1 MKFFSGFSVLSL
13 AQLHAAT
20 IADDTFDYIVVGSGP
35 GGIVTADKL
44 SASGKSVLLI
54 ERGPP
59 SSFRWGGRRRGAWLE
74 NSNLTRFDVP
84 GLYGHI
90 WQDSAGIKCPDV
102 VPMAGCVLGGGSAIN
117 AGLWFKP
124 QSLDWDTQFP
134 DGWKAKDLSA
144 ATDRAFRRVPWT
156 DVPSKDG
163 KLYNRQA
170 NDLITKGLVEN
181 GWTSV
186 KANNEP
192 DAKRRTVSQ
201 SEYFYQHGERG
212 GLLETYLVSAAARG
226 NFKLWT
232 KTLVTRVERRGDS
245 VTGVQVESAGEGGY
259 NGTVKLATGGRVILS
274 AGVFGSAKI
283 LFRSGIGPKDQL
295 EIVQKAEGDVLIDS
309 AQWIDVPVGYNLD
322 DHLNTNIL
330 FEHPDIANYDFNSA
344 YNNPSPDDA
353 AAYICETTDLS
364 MRDHLTL
371 LTNRNL
377 AANRSGILTQAAPNI
392 NPIFWDA
399 VKGEDGIERWFQWTS
414 YVGGPQTGKTYN
426 TSGMAAALGLGKA
439 SRGRVTINPSLVMDV
454 SVLPYFNDEGNHDFE
469 AVVNTVSGVVK
480 AISSIPD
487 ATMINPAPGQDVR
500 DYVQK
505 LAVDIGRTA
514 NHWVGTTRLGTD
526 SALEGGKSV
535 VDLNAQVYGTK
546 NLHVVDAG
554 ILNGIFTANPQAGI
568 VIAAEKVAGGII
580 KLNG

>member
-1 MKFFSGFSVLSL
+1 MIKKLFSGLSGLAL
-13 AQLHAAT
+13 AQLSMTLLAAT
-20 IADDTFDYIVVGSGP
+20 VPDDTYDYIVVGSGP
-35 GGIVTADKL
+35 GGIVAADKL

-54 ERGPP
+54 EREPP

-84 GLYGHI
+84 GLYGQI

-124 QSLDWDTQFP
+124 QSLDWNTQFH

-144 ATDRAFRRVPWT
+144 ATDRVFQRVPLT
-156 DVPSKDG
+156 DVPSSDG
-163 KLYNRQA
+163 ILYNREA

-181 GWTSV
+181 GWIIV
-186 KANNEP
+186 NANNEP
-192 DAKRRTVSQ
+192 DAKRRAVSQ
-201 SEYFYQHGERG
+201 SEYFFQHGERG
-212 GLLETYLVSAAARG
+212 GLLETYLASAAARD

-232 KTLVTRVERRGDS
+232 NTLVTRVERRGDS
-245 VTGVQVESAGEGGY
+245 ITGVQVEPAGEGGY
-259 NGTVKLATGGRVILS
+259 HGTVKLAAGGRVILS

-295 EIVQKAEGDVLIDS
+295 ETVQKAEGDVLIDS
-309 AQWIDVPVGYNLD
+309 TQWIDLPVGYSLD

-330 FEHPDIANYDFNSA
+330 FEHPDIVNYDFNSA
-344 YNNPSPDDA
+344 YNNPISDDA
-353 AAYICETTDLS
+353 AAY
-364 MRDHLTL
+364 LT
-371 LTNRNL
+371 
-377 AANRSGILTQAAPNI
+377 NRSGILTQAAPNI
-392 NPIFWDA
+392 NPVFWDA
-399 VKGEDGIERWFQWTS
+399 VKGEDDIERWFQWTS
-414 YVGGPQTGKTYN
+414 YVGGPQRGRAYN
-426 TSGMAAALGLGKA
+426 TSGMAAALGLGKT
-439 SRGRVTINPSLVMDV
+439 SRGRVTINSSLNMDV

-469 AVVNTVSGVVK
+469 AVVTTVGGVVR
-480 AISSIPD
+480 AISSIPG

-500 DYVQK
+500 DYVQN

-535 VDLNAQVYGTK
+535 VDLNAQVYGTR
-546 NLHVVDAG
+546 NLHIVDAG

-568 VIAAEKVAGGII
+568 VVAAEKVVEDIV
-580 KLNG
+580 KLPG

>member
-1 MKFFSGFSVLSL
+1 MTLL
-13 AQLHAAT
+13 AAT
-20 IADDTFDYIVVGSGP
+20 VPDDTYDYIVVGSGP

-59 SSFRWGGRRRGAWLE
+59 SSFRWGGRQRGAWLE

-163 KLYNRQA
+163 VLYNRQT

-192 DAKRRTVSQ
+192 DVKRRTVSQ

-212 GLLETYLVSAAARG
+212 GLLETYLVSATARG

-232 KTLVTRVERRGDS
+232 NSLVTRVERMGDS
-245 VTGVQVESAGEGGY
+245 VTGVQVESRGY
-259 NGTVKLATGGRVILS
+259 NGTVKLAAGGRVILS

-295 EIVQKAEGDVLIDS
+295 ETVQKAEGDILIDS
-309 AQWIDVPVGYNLD
+309 AQWIDLPVGYNLD
-322 DHLNTNIL
+322 DHVNTNIL
-330 FEHPDIANYDFNSA
+330 LEHPDIVNYDFNGA
-344 YNNPSPDDA
+344 YNNPVSDDA
-353 AAYICETTDLS
+353 SAYLCEMADLPL
-364 MRDHLTL
+364 RDGSVL
-371 LTNRNL
+371 LTNSNP

-399 VKGEDGIERWFQWTS
+399 VKGEDGIERWFQWTG
-414 YVGGPQTGKTYN
+414 YVGGPQTGKTY
-426 TSGMAAALGLGKA
+426 TALGLGKT
-439 SRGRVTINPSLVMDV
+439 SRGRVTINPSLLMDV

-469 AVVNTVSGVVK
+469 AVVTTVSGVVK
-480 AISSIPD
+480 AISSIPG
-487 ATMINPAPGQDVR
+487 AVMIHPAPGQDVR

-568 VIAAEKVAGGII
+568 VIAAEKVAEDIMRLHG
-580 KLNG
+580 